1 MAFALGEQ
9 RDQHIGAGHLVAAG
23 ILDMQH
29 RALDHPL
36 EAGGGLGFL
45 AILDHQ
51 GDEFLVDIF
60 LHRAAQ
66 RLDVHIAGLHH
77 LAGVGVVHQR
87 QKQMLQRRIFMM
99 PVAGQFDRMVQGLLQ
114 AARQGRHHSFSMVHC
129 RGC

>member
-9 RDQHIGAGHLVAAG
+9 RHQHIGAGHLVAAG
-23 ILDMQH
+23 ILHMQH
-29 RALDHPL
+29 GALHHAL

-66 RLDVHIAGLHH
+66 RLGIDIAGLHH
-77 LAGVGVVHQR
+77 LGGVGIVHQGE
-87 QKQMLQRRIFMM
+87 QQMFQRGVFVM
-99 PVAGQFDRMVQGLLQ
+99 PVAGELDGVMQGLFQ
-114 AARQGRHHSFSMVHC
+114 TARQ
-129 RGC
+129 